1 MDPTLSSLANM
12 TKHHYFGQDGTRGG
26 VNGRNGKN
34 GKHVYVRVPQ
44 GVIVRRVMEYEEMM
58 ERMSLDGER
67 NEDVVGDDED
77 EEAREVDEED
87 YFEFGEQ
94 SFVSEDES
102 FNEHELDG
110 EYEHEG
116 DDHEFEEEE
125 DESSDDYRDS
135 DSYDDDDDSEI
146 DDEDVNETSN
156 AQEEDDYEEEDFDTQ
171 YQRMLS
177 SKRSRRRAGGGGGGS
192 STYPSD
198 YDEVVNQGVRSEDG
212 MFYWSSPDST
222 NADDDNDERKMMM
235 ANMAYDDDN
244 PNGLYPSRK
253 KVFLADLDQ
262 PNSTLLVAQGG
273 KAGVGNQA
281 YANRPYFSNM
291 EANAA
296 KKSIPGMGECT
307 YLELELKLIADV
319 GLVGFP
325 NAGKSSLLSAMSRA
339 KPKIASY
346 PFTTLHPLVGSIQYR
361 DGYQIVMAD
370 VPGLIEGAAEGR
382 GRGIEF
388 LRHIERT
395 KVLVYVVDGAG
406 VDGRDPVSDLK
417 VLGKELREYG
427 SSGIF
432 GKNEIEG
439 EGGEYEEEM
448 RRRRKEIM
456 NRPSL
461 ILANKM
467 DLIPEVDANI
477 GRREEII
484 FQLGQAAEEVGIVC
498 DHGDIMGISAGVTGE
513 GLQALSKQLRR
524 TVLDL

>member
-1 MDPTLSSLANM
+1 MP
-12 TKHHYFGQDGTRGG
+12 KRHYFGQDGTRGG

-34 GKHVYVRVPQ
+34 GRHVYVRVPQ
-44 GVIVRRVMEYEEMM
+44 GVIVRRVLDYADDDESMVMMMMNEQMVDDLLVDEESN
-58 ERMSLDGER
+58 EGLDGNGMVLMDEGC
-67 NEDVVGDDED
+67 DVDDDEEEEVIDNDVDGEFEFVDGSQELEEGCYDDPDVDYTDNDDDHDDYDED
-77 EEAREVDEED
+77 EDHIDSTSND
-87 YFEFGEQ
+87 Y
-94 SFVSEDES
+94 
-102 FNEHELDG
+102 
-110 EYEHEG
+110 
-116 DDHEFEEEE
+116 EEEA
-125 DESSDDYRDS
+125 
-135 DSYDDDDDSEI
+135 DDDDD
-146 DDEDVNETSN
+146 D
-156 AQEEDDYEEEDFDTQ
+156 EEDFDTQ
-171 YQRMLS
+171 YERMLS
-177 SKRSRRRAGGGGGGS
+177 SKRSRRRFGVGGGGG
-192 STYPSD
+192 TTPSD
-198 YDEVVNQGVRSEDG
+198 YNDVVNQGVRSDEDG
-212 MFYWSSPDST
+212 MFYWSSPDT
-222 NADDDNDERKMMM
+222 TMNADDM
-235 ANMAYDDDN
+235 ASMAYSDDD
-244 PNGLYPSRK
+244 PAPRK
-253 KVFLADLDQ
+253 TIFLADLDQ
-262 PNSTLLVAQGG
+262 PHSSLLVAQGG
-273 KAGVGNQA
+273 KAGVGNMA

-291 EANAA
+291 EVNAA
-296 KKSIPGMGECT
+296 KKAIPGMGECT

-395 KVLVYVVDGAG
+395 KALVYMVDGAG

-432 GKNEIEG
+432 GENEIDG
-439 EGGEYEEEM
+439 EGEYEEEM

-467 DLIPEVDANI
+467 DLIPEVDANM
-477 GRREEII
+477 GRREEIL
-484 FQLGQAAEEVGIVC
+484 FQLSQVAEEVGIVC
-498 DHGDIMGISAGVTGE
+498 DRSNVMGISAGVTGE
-513 GLQALSKQLRR
+513 GLRVLSKQLRR
-524 TVLDL
+524 TVLGM